1 MKVSPQISI
10 VMHFCQL
17 LVCDPYH
24 RCGTCWP
31 GNCYAIQNYTRF
43 YVKEYGPLS
52 GREAMMAE
60 IHNRG
65 PIVCTIGG
73 TGNFDFNYYGGIYE
87 ELADEQ
93 V

>member
-1 MKVSPQISI
+1 
-10 VMHFCQL
+10 
-17 LVCDPYH
+17 
-24 RCGTCWP
+24 
-31 GNCYAIQNYTRF
+31 
-43 YVKEYGPLS
+43 
-52 GREAMMAE
+52 MMAE